1 MARIFRVRG
10 CDSWGIGVTSYLRP
24 VYSARTDSG
33 QQRDHNEDYV
43 HAGALGVDSAGQSL
57 WYVFA
62 VADGV
67 GGHQHG
73 EWASQTAIETLQK
86 QVVAELE
93 QASPLDMLGDAF
105 RAANTAIWES
115 VGELPTKSRAA
126 TTLVATLLRQGTLWW
141 ANVGDS
147 RAYLVRRGQAVRL
160 TKDHSWVEEQVRAGF
175 MTADEARISG
185 RRNVITRS
193 IGFDKDVQV
202 DLGGP
207 VTLRSGDALILCSD
221 GLHGQ
226 VTDDELARVVQQLL
240 PEAAAERLVALSN
253 ERGGPDNISV
263 IVCAMFD
270 ASSSESARTGEGP
283 TPEVTVE

>member
-1 MARIFRVRG
+1 VRHSRG
-10 CDSWGIGVTSYLRP
+10 VGVTSYLRP
-24 VYSARTDSG
+24 VYSARTDAG

-43 HAGALGVDSAGQSL
+43 HAGVLDVDSAGRPL

-67 GGHQHG
+67 GGHQRG
-73 EWASQTAIETLQK
+73 EWASQTAIETLSRE
-86 QVVAELE
+86 VVARVD
-93 QASPLDMLGDAF
+93 QAPPLDALREAF
-105 RAANTAIWES
+105 RAANAEIWS
-115 VGELPTKSRAA
+115 GAGSRTGNRAA

-147 RAYLVRRGQAVRL
+147 RAYLVRRGRAVRL
-160 TKDHSWVEEQVRAGF
+160 TQDHSWVDEQVRAGF
-175 MTADEARISG
+175 MTAEEAKISG

-193 IGFDKDVQV
+193 IGFDMDVQV

-221 GLHGQ
+221 GLYGQ
-226 VTDDELARVVQQLL
+226 VTDEELAGVVQQLL
-240 PEAAAERLVALSN
+240 PEPAAERLVALSN

-270 ASSSESARTGEGP
+270 ASASEPTGAADLQ
-283 TPEVTVE
+283 TSEVTVQ

>member
-1 MARIFRVRG
+1 
-10 CDSWGIGVTSYLRP
+10 
-24 VYSARTDSG
+24 VYSARTDAG

-43 HAGALGVDSAGQSL
+43 HASALGQDGPGQSP

-67 GGHQHG
+67 GGHQRG
-73 EWASQTAIETLQK
+73 EWASQTAIETLSK
-86 QVVAELE
+86 QVQTGLD
-93 QASPLDMLGDAF
+93 QASPLDALREAF
-105 RAANTAIWES
+105 GAANTAIWDG
-115 VGELPTKSRAA
+115 VGALPVKNRAA
-126 TTLVATLLRQGTLWW
+126 TTLVATLVRQGTLWW

-147 RAYLVRRGQAVRL
+147 RAYLVRRGQAMRL

-175 MTADEARISG
+175 MTGEEARISG

-193 IGFDKDVQV
+193 IGFDKEVEV

-207 VTLRSGDALILCSD
+207 VTLRSGDAIILCSD

-240 PEAAAERLVALSN
+240 PAAAAERLVALSN

-263 IVCAMFD
+263 VVCAMFD
-270 ASSSESARTGEGP
+270 GSSTEPAEAAESP
-283 TPEVTVE
+283 TSDVTVE